1 MKIKYQLKL
10 HSALGII
17 SIFLLSCKIFL
28 PTLLSPISFLPQ
40 NLFLILGKIGIFFGL
55 SAFISGCGLGNYLF
69 VQNSKY
75 TEIHIILLLAGLI
88 LQIPS
93 VSENHSNFYANIVAK
108 LGYPLLIAGWICGR
122 KIRRKNNTP
131 QKRCQV
137 VH

>member
-1 MKIKYQLKL
+1 MKTKYQLKL

-17 SIFLLSCKIFL
+17 SILLLSCKIFL
-28 PTLLSPISFLPQ
+28 PFLIFLSPILLLPQ
-40 NLFLILGKIGIFFGL
+40 NLFLILGKIGVFFGL

-93 VSENHSNFYANIVAK
+93 VSENHSNFYASIVAK
-108 LGYPLLIAGWICGR
+108 LGYPLLIAGWIYGR
-122 KIRRKNNTP
+122 KIRRK
-131 QKRCQV
+131 K
-137 VH
+137 

>member
-1 MKIKYQLKL
+1 MKTKYQLKL

-17 SIFLLSCKIFL
+17 SILLLSCKIFL
-28 PTLLSPISFLPQ
+28 PFLSPILFLPQ

-75 TEIHIILLLAGLI
+75 TEIHIILLLAGLV

-93 VSENHSNFYANIVAK
+93 VSENHSNFYVSIVAK
-108 LGYPLLIAGWICGR
+108 LAYPLLIAGWIYGR
-122 KIRRKNNTP
+122 KIRRK
-131 QKRCQV
+131 K
-137 VH
+137 

>member
-1 MKIKYQLKL
+1 MKTKYQLKL

-17 SIFLLSCKIFL
+17 SILLLSCKIFL
-28 PTLLSPISFLPQ
+28 PFLIFLSPILLFPQ

-93 VSENHSNFYANIVAK
+93 VSENHSNFYASIVAK
-108 LGYPLLIAGWICGR
+108 LGYPLLIAGWIYGR
-122 KIRRKNNTP
+122 KIRRK
-131 QKRCQV
+131 K
-137 VH
+137 

>member
-1 MKIKYQLKL
+1 MKTKYQLKL

-17 SIFLLSCKIFL
+17 SILLLSCKIFL
-28 PTLLSPISFLPQ
+28 PFLIFLSPIFLLPQ

-75 TEIHIILLLAGLI
+75 TEVHIILLLAGLI

-93 VSENHSNFYANIVAK
+93 VSENHSNFYASIMAK
-108 LGYPLLIAGWICGR
+108 LGYPLLIAGWIYGR
-122 KIRRKNNTP
+122 KIRRK
-131 QKRCQV
+131 K
-137 VH
+137 

>member
-1 MKIKYQLKL
+1 MKSKYQLKL

-17 SIFLLSCKIFL
+17 SILLLSCKIFL
-28 PTLLSPISFLPQ
+28 SPILFLPQ
-40 NLFLILGKIGIFFGL
+40 SLFLILGKIGIFFGL

-93 VSENHSNFYANIVAK
+93 VSENHSNFYVGIVAM
-108 LGYPLLIAGWICGR
+108 LGYPLLIIGWIYGR
-122 KIRRKNNTP
+122 KIRRK
-131 QKRCQV
+131 K
-137 VH
+137 

>member
-1 MKIKYQLKL
+1 MKTKYQLKL

-17 SIFLLSCKIFL
+17 SILLLSCKIFL
-28 PTLLSPISFLPQ
+28 PFLIFLSPILLLPQ

-93 VSENHSNFYANIVAK
+93 VSENHSNFYASIVAK
-108 LGYPLLIAGWICGR
+108 LGYPLLIAGWIYGR
-122 KIRRKNNTP
+122 KIRRK
-131 QKRCQV
+131 K
-137 VH
+137 